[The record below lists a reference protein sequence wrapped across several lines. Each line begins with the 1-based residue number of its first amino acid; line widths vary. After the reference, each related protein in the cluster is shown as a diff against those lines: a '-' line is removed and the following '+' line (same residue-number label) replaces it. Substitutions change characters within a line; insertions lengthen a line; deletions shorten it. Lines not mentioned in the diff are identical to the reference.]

1 MRLTVTTG
9 RGAWSWTAGR
19 RGFFGAI
26 LLSTQTMNRRST
38 VTPGVTAR
46 CHCSSQFLA
55 CHSSEIFVQRISLV
69 TSDQLAPYS
78 WFVTNYHIEK
88 QYYSGG
94 ESFTVE
100 YWILYAVEEMSRGIR
115 KWRQVA
121 VGTYDS
127 VLVAKR
133 LMEGCEASGLDEV
146 REAS

>member
-1 MRLTVTTG
+1 M
-9 RGAWSWTAGR
+9 
-19 RGFFGAI
+19 
-26 LLSTQTMNRRST
+26 
-38 VTPGVTAR
+38 
-46 CHCSSQFLA
+46 
-55 CHSSEIFVQRISLV
+55 
-69 TSDQLAPYS
+69 
-78 WFVTNYHIEK
+78 TNYHIEK

-133 LMEGCEASGLDEV
+133 LMEGCET
-146 REAS
+146 